1 MTTEMTSNAR
11 DRLAR
16 LRAQKSQ
23 QQQTDSNTTVPQST
37 PDSAPNSREAVIL
50 NLMVQ
55 VLKGDI
61 TDGQLLQQ
69 LRKQLLGLNQNRF
82 AELVGVSRKTI
93 SDIERGKGSPSQ
105 QVLNDVFKPFGLRAG
120 VVPVSQNQIEKLINK
135 AHDEIL
141 NI

>member
-1 MTTEMTSNAR
+1 MSTEMTSNAR

-23 QQQTDSNTTVPQST
+23 LQQTDSNTSVPQPT
-37 PDSAPNSREAVIL
+37 PDSTPNSREAVIL
-50 NLMVQ
+50 DLMVQ
-55 VLKGDI
+55 ILKGDI

-69 LRKQLLGLNQNRF
+69 LRKQLLGLNQDRF

-105 QVLNDVFKPFGLRAG
+105 QILNDVFKPFGLRAG
-120 VVPVSQNQIEKLINK
+120 IIPVSQNQIEKLINK

-141 NI
+141 NV

>member
-1 MTTEMTSNAR
+1 MNTEMTSNAR

-23 QQQTDSNTTVPQST
+23 QQPQKTAGNASVSK
-37 PDSAPNSREAVIL
+37 PGSAPGSREAVIL
-50 NLMVQ
+50 ELMVQ
-55 VLKGDI
+55 VLKGNL

-69 LRKQLLGLNQNRF
+69 LRKQLLGLNQDRF
-82 AELVGVSRKTI
+82 AELVGVSRKTV

-120 VVPVSQNQIEKLINK
+120 IIPVSQSQTEKLISK
-135 AHDEIL
+135 AHDEL
-141 NI
+141 LGG

>member
-1 MTTEMTSNAR
+1 MNTKMTSNAR

-23 QQQTDSNTTVPQST
+23 QQLQKTAGNTSVSKPG
-37 PDSAPNSREAVIL
+37 SAPGSREAMIL
-50 NLMVQ
+50 ELMVQ

-69 LRKQLLGLNQNRF
+69 LRKQLLGLNQDRF
-82 AELVGVSRKTI
+82 AELVGVSRKTV

-120 VVPVSQNQIEKLINK
+120 IIPVSQSQTEKLINK
-135 AHDEIL
+135 AHDEL
-141 NI
+141 LGG